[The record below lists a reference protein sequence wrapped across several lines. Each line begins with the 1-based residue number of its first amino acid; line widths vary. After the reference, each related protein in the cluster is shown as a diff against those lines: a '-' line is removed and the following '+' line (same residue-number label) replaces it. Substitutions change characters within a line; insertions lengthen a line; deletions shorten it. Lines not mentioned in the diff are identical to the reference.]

1 MESQFYQINIL
12 KVLLKWKMHIA
23 LIVIVAVAISAIVSG
38 FITPKFKSFA
48 VVYPSN
54 ISSYS
59 DESETEQMLQIM
71 QSSDITDRIIE
82 KYNLSEHYKIDT
94 SYKYYYTTM
103 MYEYSQNVKINK
115 TPYEGVN
122 IEVMDKD
129 PVYARDMVNSM
140 IDLYNLKVRS
150 LHNQKFREVVEMYK
164 RALDTKKAY
173 LDSLVDRLYVLST
186 EYGLLDYGIQS
197 REVTRGFLKT
207 IDGTGSSNVN
217 TKEVLKLKE
226 NIEKMGG
233 ELIILKRQIDGEA
246 SKFVELKKEYET
258 AQMDLDRNF
267 TYTNVITKP
276 FVADKKAY
284 PVRWLIVVVS
294 ALAAFFL
301 AFIVILIVENRKGLL
316 QNS

>member
-12 KVLLKWKMHIA
+12 KVLIKWKMH
-23 LIVIVAVAISAIVSG
+23 LIVIVVAAVVVSAIVSG

-71 QSSDITDRIIE
+71 QSHDISDQIID
-82 KYNLSEHYKIDT
+82 KYNLSEHYDIDT
-94 SYKYYYTTM
+94 SYEHYYSTM
-103 MYEYSQNVKINK
+103 VYEYSQNVRISK

-122 IEVMDKD
+122 IEVLDKD

-150 LHNQKFREVVEMYK
+150 LHNEKFREVVAMYK
-164 RALDTKKAY
+164 RALDTKEAY
-173 LDSLVDRLYVLST
+173 LKSLEDRLYVLST
-186 EYGLLDYGIQS
+186 QYGLLDYSVQS
-197 REVTRGFLKT
+197 REVTRGYLKT
-207 IDGTGSSNVN
+207 IDGTGGNNVN
-217 TKEVLKLKE
+217 TKEVLKLKG
-226 NIEKMGG
+226 NIEKRGG
-233 ELIILKRQIDGEA
+233 ELIVLTRQIEDEA
-246 SKFVELKKEYET
+246 SKYVDLKKEYEM
-258 AQMDLDRNF
+258 AQMDLDRNY

-276 FVADKKAY
+276 FVSDKKAY

-294 ALAAFFL
+294 ALAVFFL
-301 AFIVILIVENRKGLL
+301 TFIVILIVENRRGLL

>member
-12 KVLLKWKMHIA
+12 KVLLKWKMHLV
-23 LIVIVAVAISAIVSG
+23 LIVIAAVVISAIVSG

-150 LHNQKFREVVEMYK
+150 LHNDKFREVVAMYK
-164 RALDTKKAY
+164 RALDAKEAY
-173 LDSLVDRLYVLST
+173 LNSLEDRLYTLST
-186 EYGLLDYGIQS
+186 QYGLLDYTVQS

-207 IDGTGSSNVN
+207 IDGTGSNNVN
-217 TKEVLKLKE
+217 TKEVLKLKV
-226 NIEKMGG
+226 NIEERGG
-233 ELIILKRQIDGEA
+233 ELIILKRQLEDEA
-246 SKFVELKKEYET
+246 SKYVELKKEYEI